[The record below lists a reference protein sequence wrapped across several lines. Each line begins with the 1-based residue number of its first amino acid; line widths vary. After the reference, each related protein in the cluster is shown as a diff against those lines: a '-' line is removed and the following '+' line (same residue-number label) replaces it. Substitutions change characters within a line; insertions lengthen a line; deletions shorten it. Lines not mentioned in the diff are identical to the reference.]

1 MKKLFHLIIGMIMLI
16 ALTIIF
22 TKPALADV
30 DYDITNVDVTAH
42 VNTNGSLLME
52 RRIIYKFDDDAHG
65 VFYQQNLTN
74 NQELKNQQ
82 VRIISGKNSQP
93 VVQSDSHANNTYEL
107 SHGDHGYRFKVWH
120 NVTDGDKFTVIYT
133 YEITNAIINWKDT
146 AELNFKIIGDGW
158 DTDLDNVR
166 VGIFFPGPV
175 KDLKAWA
182 HGDLSGQITV
192 NPEKGNIIMT
202 AANVSG
208 NEGIEVHSLF
218 PTAVTSQNK
227 NIRDQN
233 HKKYVLN
240 QEAKFAREANERRQ
254 RSRIFGLGALALS
267 GLFSLFI
274 IIKSFTLKKSGVKPK
289 KEKQL
294 PRNYDLPRVSPVM
307 AEILDIDNKPSSR
320 SLTAYLMELAVQK
333 RIEIDPVKVRRKT
346 YYKIS
351 LTDKDLEDEVPLI
364 RYLFNKVGDGKSF
377 TTYELKKHRSSK
389 LSKIFAS
396 WQKQKKQEAVSA
408 GFLDKQ
414 IESKKDTNLVL
425 MIILL
430 VLSGAGIIAAFFS
443 SEGAAGL
450 FIAAVI
456 LIGVAILATIYSN
469 KKLSPYTDK
478 GAEATNQVRGFK
490 KMLDEIGNFKMR
502 EVGEMPLWEKIM
514 PYAVALG
521 VSKKVLKQLKI
532 EFADEIDDANILFWG
547 PFYSS
552 GQDGFAS
559 NFNSSFNSGA
569 NLNSSAS
576 GGSGGFSGGSSG
588 GFGGGSGGGAF

>member
-107 SHGDHGYRFKVWH
+107 SHGDYGYRFKVWH

-351 LTDKDLEDEVPLI
+351 LTDKDLKDEVPLI

>member
-320 SLTAYLMELAVQK
+320 SLTAYLMELAVQE

-351 LTDKDLEDEVPLI
+351 LTDKDLKDEVPLI

>member
-351 LTDKDLEDEVPLI
+351 LTDKDLKDEVPLI

>member
-1 MKKLFHLIIGMIMLI
+1 MKKLFQLIIGMIMLI

-351 LTDKDLEDEVPLI
+351 LTDKDLKDEVPLI

>member
-1 MKKLFHLIIGMIMLI
+1 MLI

-351 LTDKDLEDEVPLI
+351 LTDKDLKDEVPLI

-425 MIILL
+425 MISLL

>member
-1 MKKLFHLIIGMIMLI
+1 MKKFFHLIIGMIMLVT
-16 ALTIIF
+16 LTIIF
-22 TKPALADV
+22 TKPASADV

-42 VNTNGSLLME
+42 VNINGSLLME
-52 RRIIYKFDDDAHG
+52 RRITYKFDDDAHG

-107 SHGDHGYRFKVWH
+107 SHSDHGYRFKVWH

-346 YYKIS
+346 YYKIY
-351 LTDKDLEDEVPLI
+351 LTDKDLKDEVPL
-364 RYLFNKVGDGKSF
+364 
-377 TTYELKKHRSSK
+377 

-396 WQKQKKQEAVSA
+396 WKKQKKQEAVSA

-502 EVGEMPLWEKIM
+502 EVGELPLWEKIM

>member
-1 MKKLFHLIIGMIMLI
+1 MLV

-22 TKPALADV
+22 TKPASADV
-30 DYDITNVDVTAH
+30 NYDITNVDVTAH
-42 VNTNGSLLME
+42 VNINGSLLME
-52 RRIIYKFDDDAHG
+52 RRITYKFDDDAHG

-107 SHGDHGYRFKVWH
+107 SHSDHGYRFKVWH

-351 LTDKDLEDEVPLI
+351 LTDKDLKDEVPLI

-490 KMLDEIGNFKMR
+490 KMLGEIGNFKMR
-502 EVGEMPLWEKIM
+502 EVGELPLWEKIM

>member
-1 MKKLFHLIIGMIMLI
+1 MKKFFHLIIGMIMLVT
-16 ALTIIF
+16 LTIIF
-22 TKPALADV
+22 TKPASADV

-52 RRIIYKFDDDAHG
+52 RRITYKFDDDAHG

-175 KDLKAWA
+175 KDLKAGA

-227 NIRDQN
+227 NTRDQN

-351 LTDKDLEDEVPLI
+351 LTDKDLKDEVPLI

-389 LSKIFAS
+389 LSKIFAN

-430 VLSGAGIIAAFFS
+430 VLSGAGIIAAIFS

-450 FIAAVI
+450 FITAVI

-502 EVGEMPLWEKIM
+502 EVGELPLWEKIM

-559 NFNSSFNSGA
+559 NFNSSFNSRA

>member
-1 MKKLFHLIIGMIMLI
+1 MLI

-351 LTDKDLEDEVPLI
+351 LTDKDLKDEVPLI

-456 LIGVAILATIYSN
+456 LIGVAILTTIYSN

>member
-1 MKKLFHLIIGMIMLI
+1 MKKFFHLIIGMIMLVT
-16 ALTIIF
+16 LTIIF
-22 TKPALADV
+22 TKPASADV

-52 RRIIYKFDDDAHG
+52 RRITYKFDDDAHG

-133 YEITNAIINWKDT
+133 YEIKNAIINWKDT

-227 NIRDQN
+227 NTRDQN

-307 AEILDIDNKPSSR
+307 AEILDIDNEPSSR

-351 LTDKDLEDEVPLI
+351 LTDKDLKDEVPLI

-389 LSKIFAS
+389 LSKIFAN

-430 VLSGAGIIAAFFS
+430 VLSGAGIIAAIFS

-450 FIAAVI
+450 FITAVI

-502 EVGEMPLWEKIM
+502 EVGELPLWEKIM

>member
-166 VGIFFPGPV
+166 VGIFFPSPV

-351 LTDKDLEDEVPLI
+351 LTDKDLKDEVPLI
-364 RYLFNKVGDGKSF
+364 RYLFNKVG
-377 TTYELKKHRSSK
+377 
-389 LSKIFAS
+389 
-396 WQKQKKQEAVSA
+396 V
-408 GFLDKQ
+408 
-414 IESKKDTNLVL
+414 
-425 MIILL
+425 
-430 VLSGAGIIAAFFS
+430 
-443 SEGAAGL
+443 
-450 FIAAVI
+450 
-456 LIGVAILATIYSN
+456 
-469 KKLSPYTDK
+469 
-478 GAEATNQVRGFK
+478 
-490 KMLDEIGNFKMR
+490 
-502 EVGEMPLWEKIM
+502 
-514 PYAVALG
+514 
-521 VSKKVLKQLKI
+521 
-532 EFADEIDDANILFWG
+532 
-547 PFYSS
+547 
-552 GQDGFAS
+552 
-559 NFNSSFNSGA
+559 
-569 NLNSSAS
+569 
-576 GGSGGFSGGSSG
+576 
-588 GFGGGSGGGAF
+588 

>member
-1 MKKLFHLIIGMIMLI
+1 M
-16 ALTIIF
+16 
-22 TKPALADV
+22 
-30 DYDITNVDVTAH
+30 
-42 VNTNGSLLME
+42 
-52 RRIIYKFDDDAHG
+52 
-65 VFYQQNLTN
+65 
-74 NQELKNQQ
+74 
-82 VRIISGKNSQP
+82 
-93 VVQSDSHANNTYEL
+93 QSDSHANNTYEL
-107 SHGDHGYRFKVWH
+107 SHSDHGYRFKVWH

-351 LTDKDLEDEVPLI
+351 LTDKDLKDEVPLI

-377 TTYELKKHRSSK
+377 TTYELKNIDL
-389 LSKIFAS
+389 LS
-396 WQKQKKQEAVSA
+396 
-408 GFLDKQ
+408 
-414 IESKKDTNLVL
+414 
-425 MIILL
+425 
-430 VLSGAGIIAAFFS
+430 
-443 SEGAAGL
+443 
-450 FIAAVI
+450 
-456 LIGVAILATIYSN
+456 
-469 KKLSPYTDK
+469 
-478 GAEATNQVRGFK
+478 
-490 KMLDEIGNFKMR
+490 
-502 EVGEMPLWEKIM
+502 
-514 PYAVALG
+514 
-521 VSKKVLKQLKI
+521 
-532 EFADEIDDANILFWG
+532 
-547 PFYSS
+547 
-552 GQDGFAS
+552 
-559 NFNSSFNSGA
+559 
-569 NLNSSAS
+569 
-576 GGSGGFSGGSSG
+576 
-588 GFGGGSGGGAF
+588 

>member
-1 MKKLFHLIIGMIMLI
+1 MLI

-351 LTDKDLEDEVPLI
+351 LTDKDLKDEVPLI

-502 EVGEMPLWEKIM
+502 EVGEMPLWEKLCHM
-514 PYAVALG
+514 
-521 VSKKVLKQLKI
+521 QL
-532 EFADEIDDANILFWG
+532 L
-547 PFYSS
+547 
-552 GQDGFAS
+552 
-559 NFNSSFNSGA
+559 
-569 NLNSSAS
+569 
-576 GGSGGFSGGSSG
+576 
-588 GFGGGSGGGAF
+588 

>member
-1 MKKLFHLIIGMIMLI
+1 MLI

-351 LTDKDLEDEVPLI
+351 LTDKDLKDEVPLI

-450 FIAAVI
+450 FIAVVI

>member
-351 LTDKDLEDEVPLI
+351 LTDKDLKDEVPLI

-502 EVGEMPLWEKIM
+502 EVGEMPLWEKII

>member
-1 MKKLFHLIIGMIMLI
+1 MKKFFHLIIGMIMLV

-22 TKPALADV
+22 TKPASADV
-30 DYDITNVDVTAH
+30 NYDITNVDVTAH
-42 VNTNGSLLME
+42 VNINGSLLME
-52 RRIIYKFDDDAHG
+52 RRITYKFDDDAHG

-107 SHGDHGYRFKVWH
+107 SHSDHGYRFKVWH

-351 LTDKDLEDEVPLI
+351 LTDKDLKDEVPLI

-430 VLSGAGIIAAFFS
+430 VLSGAGIIAAFFL

-502 EVGEMPLWEKIM
+502 EVGELPLWEKIM

>member
-1 MKKLFHLIIGMIMLI
+1 MKKFFHLIIGMIMLVT
-16 ALTIIF
+16 LTIIF
-22 TKPALADV
+22 TKPASADV

-52 RRIIYKFDDDAHG
+52 RRITYKFDDDAHG

-146 AELNFKIIGDGW
+146 AELNFKIIGNGW

-227 NIRDQN
+227 NTRDQN

-351 LTDKDLEDEVPLI
+351 LTDKDLKDEVPLI

-389 LSKIFAS
+389 LSKIFAN

-430 VLSGAGIIAAFFS
+430 VLSGAGIIAAIFS

-450 FIAAVI
+450 FITAVI

-502 EVGEMPLWEKIM
+502 EVGELPLWEKIM

>member
-1 MKKLFHLIIGMIMLI
+1 MLI

-351 LTDKDLEDEVPLI
+351 LTDKDLKDEVPLI

-559 NFNSSFNSGA
+559 NFNSIFNSGA

>member
-120 NVTDGDKFTVIYT
+120 NVTDGDKFMVIYT

-351 LTDKDLEDEVPLI
+351 LTDKDLKDEVPLI

>member
-1 MKKLFHLIIGMIMLI
+1 MLI

-30 DYDITNVDVTAH
+30 NYDITNVDVTAH

-52 RRIIYKFDDDAHG
+52 RRITYKFDDDAHG

-82 VRIISGKNSQP
+82 VRIISGKNSQS

-107 SHGDHGYRFKVWH
+107 SHSDHGYRFKVWH

-351 LTDKDLEDEVPLI
+351 LTDKDLKDEVPLI

-502 EVGEMPLWEKIM
+502 EVGELPLWEKIM

>member
-240 QEAKFAREANERRQ
+240 QEAKFDREANERRQ

-351 LTDKDLEDEVPLI
+351 LTDKDLKDEVPLI

>member
-1 MKKLFHLIIGMIMLI
+1 MLI

-351 LTDKDLEDEVPLI
+351 LTDKDLKDEVPLI

-521 VSKKVLKQLKI
+521 VSKKLLKQLKI

>member
-1 MKKLFHLIIGMIMLI
+1 MKKFFHLIIGMIMLI

-30 DYDITNVDVTAH
+30 NYDITNVDVTAH

-52 RRIIYKFDDDAHG
+52 RRITYKFDDDAHG

-82 VRIISGKNSQP
+82 VRIISGKNSHP
-93 VVQSDSHANNTYEL
+93 VVQSDSHTNNTYEL
-107 SHGDHGYRFKVWH
+107 SHSDHGYRFKVWH

-218 PTAVTSQNK
+218 PAAVTSQNK

-351 LTDKDLEDEVPLI
+351 LTDKDLKDEVPLI

-389 LSKIFAS
+389 LSKIFAN

-478 GAEATNQVRGFK
+478 GAEATNQVRGFR

-502 EVGEMPLWEKIM
+502 EVGELPLWEKIM

>member
-1 MKKLFHLIIGMIMLI
+1 MLI
-16 ALTIIF
+16 SLTIIF

-351 LTDKDLEDEVPLI
+351 LTDKDLKDEVPLI

>member
-1 MKKLFHLIIGMIMLI
+1 MLVT
-16 ALTIIF
+16 LTIIF
-22 TKPALADV
+22 TKPASADV

-52 RRIIYKFDDDAHG
+52 RRITYKFDDDAHG

-227 NIRDQN
+227 NTRDQN

-320 SLTAYLMELAVQK
+320 SLAAYLMELAVQK

-351 LTDKDLEDEVPLI
+351 LTDKDLKDEVPLI

-389 LSKIFAS
+389 LSKIFAN

-430 VLSGAGIIAAFFS
+430 VLSGAGIIAAIFS

-450 FIAAVI
+450 FITAVI

-502 EVGEMPLWEKIM
+502 EVGELPLWEKIM

>member
-1 MKKLFHLIIGMIMLI
+1 MKKFFHLIIGMIMLVT
-16 ALTIIF
+16 LTIIF
-22 TKPALADV
+22 TKPASADV

-52 RRIIYKFDDDAHG
+52 RRITYKFDDDAHG

-93 VVQSDSHANNTYEL
+93 VVQSDSHASNTYEL

-227 NIRDQN
+227 NTRDQN

-351 LTDKDLEDEVPLI
+351 LTDKDLKDEVPLI

-389 LSKIFAS
+389 LSKIFAN

-430 VLSGAGIIAAFFS
+430 VLSGAGIIAAIFS

-450 FIAAVI
+450 FITAVI

-502 EVGEMPLWEKIM
+502 EVGELPLWEKIM

>member
-1 MKKLFHLIIGMIMLI
+1 MLI

-22 TKPALADV
+22 TKPDLADV

-351 LTDKDLEDEVPLI
+351 LTDKDLKDEVPLI

>member
-351 LTDKDLEDEVPLI
+351 LTDKDLKDEVPLI

-532 EFADEIDDANILFWG
+532 EFADKIDDANILFWG

>member
-1 MKKLFHLIIGMIMLI
+1 MLI

-240 QEAKFAREANERRQ
+240 QEAKFAREADERRQ

-351 LTDKDLEDEVPLI
+351 LTDKDLKDEVPLI

-443 SEGAAGL
+443 GEGAAGL